1 MLRKGCW
8 AGIAVLLVRLLRL
21 LEKESASRRRQE
33 ICLER
38 CTCTVYDMFDI
49 VAITKLFDH
58 APYQTFCAL
67 WSSVDCDEA
76 ERAFALL

>member
-1 MLRKGCW
+1 
-8 AGIAVLLVRLLRL
+8 
-21 LEKESASRRRQE
+21 
-33 ICLER
+33 
-38 CTCTVYDMFDI
+38 MFDI